1 MTASQSLMS
10 ELDTVLSKA
19 SNAQYLTILKR
30 VTDLFLDS
38 PERFSSDHVAVF
50 DDVIVRLIEKAELP
64 ALIELSARLAP
75 VGNAPVKVIASLA
88 GNEAVEVSGP
98 LLEASNLLTDQILA
112 KIAETKNPKILTAI
126 AGRAKLGEPVTD
138 ILIDRGSPEIARKV
152 IANPGARIS
161 EIGFVKLINRAKND
175 KALAGMIASRT
186 DMPPELDPFLKLALA
201 PTAATQK

>member
-1 MTASQSLMS
+1 MS

-30 VTDLFLDS
+30 VADLFLDR

-75 VGNAPVKVIASLA
+75 VSNAPVKVIASLA
-88 GNEAVEVSGP
+88 GNEDVEVSGP

-112 KIAETKNPKILTAI
+112 KIADTKNPKILAAI
-126 AGRAKLGEPVTD
+126 AGRAKLGEAVTD

-175 KALAGMIASRT
+175 KGLAGLIAGRS
-186 DMPPELDPFLKLALA
+186 DMPPELEPFLKLALA
-201 PTAATQK
+201 P